1 MALFQTKKIRSFI
14 VFIIVLVTILWV
26 FQDNF
31 LKLLVFQ
38 KVTDL
43 SASSNEE
50 VQETAY
56 LEKIDNFHLKEY
68 SKEKILLHTIKAETY
83 YSYKNS
89 PVQIL
94 EVEVKTFN
102 EAQEEGL
109 LLTSNRA
116 EILKSGEMF
125 FNGEVKIQTKTG
137 ILHKLDTE
145 SLIVLSDNGLIKS
158 NKEVTYLGETVRI
171 ISEGME
177 MSIDSDTMYLSGNVQ
192 ILEDSGVT
200 IDTKNLYIS
209 HNAGEKKYK
218 SKEETVYRTKDTIIN
233 SKSGIDIDMNLRLI
247 NLLGKVEV
255 LSSTGSVLKSSDIV
269 IDKSN
274 DGEILKS
281 NSSSHFQSNTVD
293 IKAKKMHYDANTKK
307 LKLMNKVVAIYE

>member
-68 SKEKILLHTIKAETY
+68 SKEKILLHTIQAETY

-192 ILEDSGVT
+192 ILEDSGGT

>member
-68 SKEKILLHTIKAETY
+68 SKEKILLHTIEAETY